1 MVALRKLRKSI
12 RPPVYMAKTG
22 MFFEGSELVLS
33 LANPVLPEGMAGR
46 FQRYLARARQT
57 NVADILMVSLAVQK
71 RIMSGKPL
79 WREK

>member
-12 RPPVYMAKTG
+12 RPPVCMAKTG
-22 MFFEGSELVLS
+22 LFFEDSEVVLC
-33 LANPVLPEGMAGR
+33 LGDPVLGKDKVSR
-46 FQRYLARARQT
+46 FTRYLARARQT
-57 NVADILMVSLAVQK
+57 NVADILMVSLAVQR